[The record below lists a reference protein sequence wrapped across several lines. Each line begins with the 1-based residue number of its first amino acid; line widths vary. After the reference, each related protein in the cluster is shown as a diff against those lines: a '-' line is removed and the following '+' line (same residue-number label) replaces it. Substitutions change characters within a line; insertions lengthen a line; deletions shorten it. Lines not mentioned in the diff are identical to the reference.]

1 VDLEN
6 VKAVLRDVE
15 GVDMVAGLE
24 NYCEG

>member
-15 GVDMVAGLE
+15 GVDMAAGLE
-24 NYCEG
+24 N